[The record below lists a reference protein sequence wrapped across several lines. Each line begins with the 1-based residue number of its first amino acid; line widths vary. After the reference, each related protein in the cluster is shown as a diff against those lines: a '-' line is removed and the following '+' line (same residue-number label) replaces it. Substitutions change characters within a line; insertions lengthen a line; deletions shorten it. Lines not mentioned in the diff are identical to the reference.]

1 MSILKYFQFHL
12 YHAVLLCV
20 IRPNFCKIM
29 EFLIF
34 PIKQIL
40 TLLLYLSAEHSS
52 VWSSVIEVDEEDW
65 NLAHHHHSRDTEIH
79 NNQVD
84 GFLETMISTE
94 KYSCNLDSRAKL
106 LTWDTGAQQQCWVW
120 WRRHRSQSKW
130 ETLVPTYN
138 LGEQWTWS
146 RHTAPPVDVN
156 YL

>member
-106 LTWDTGAQQQCWVW
+106 LT
-120 WRRHRSQSKW
+120 
-130 ETLVPTYN
+130 
-138 LGEQWTWS
+138 
-146 RHTAPPVDVN
+146 
-156 YL
+156 